1 METGLIYAAIGA
13 ALAAGLAGCGSAI
26 GVGKAQQNTGE
37 YVFDGDFLVVLGADW

>member
-1 METGLIYAAIGA
+1 MNNSSLRALDI
-13 ALAAGLAGCGSAI
+13 ALATEARAIANAI